1 IDLAGNV
8 SSTPFATS
16 FAYGSP
22 YILRMDILK
31 STGTCLPFIAGG
43 GTGGCAFDATGTVT
57 ITDNGNPLDQGTFP
71 VNSEGSGE
79 DQPIQLPPGTHN
91 LSASY
96 SGDNS
101 YNASGPVAD
110 SVTVTK
116 ATTSTAVTAT
126 PSTITTSTSVTLT
139 ATITTQSNGAAPT
152 GTVQFL
158 NAATPIS
165 GTVTYTGLSGPQNTT
180 GLAMLTATLT
190 TTLSA

>member
-1 IDLAGNV
+1 TRSPRDWSSDVCSSDL
-8 SSTPFATS
+8 
-16 FAYGSP
+16 
-22 YILRMDILK
+22 
-31 STGTCLPFIAGG
+31 
-43 GTGGCAFDATGTVT
+43 
-57 ITDNGNPLDQGTFP
+57 
-71 VNSEGSGE
+71 
-79 DQPIQLPPGTHN
+79 
-91 LSASY
+91 
-96 SGDNS
+96 
-101 YNASGPVAD
+101 NASGPVAD

-190 TTLSA
+190 TTLSALPIGPEPRGPIGSAERVVRSEEH